1 MIIFY
6 SIPELKKH
14 LNSIRNQQKT
24 IGLVPTMGALHKGH
38 ISLINAA
45 KAQSDVVVSSIF
57 VNPTQFNDPND
68 LKNYPRTMDTD
79 QELLTNAGCDILFAP
94 EISEIYSPK
103 ELELKRQQIE
113 DKSWSNGKNIDFGLL
128 DKIMEGADRP
138 GHFNGVAQV
147 VSKLFRIIAPH
158 KAFFGQKDFQQ
169 VAIIRSMVKQLEIPV
184 EIIACPI
191 MRETDGLAMSSRN
204 VRLSP
209 EERKTA
215 PLISKTLFKIKELS
229 DTKTFAEL
237 KAYAEAEI
245 NSAPGMRLNYF
256 EIVNAETLQPI
267 ESFSQANS
275 AVACIAVKLGT
286 IRLIDNIVL
295 LP

>member
-6 SIPELKKH
+6 SIPELKKY
-14 LNSIRNQQKT
+14 LNSIRSQQKT
-24 IGLVPTMGALHKGH
+24 IGLVPTMGALHTGH
-38 ISLINAA
+38 ISLVNAA
-45 KAQSDVVVSSIF
+45 KAQSDVVISSIF

-79 QELLTNAGCDILFAP
+79 QELLKNAGCNILFAP
-94 EISEIYSPK
+94 EITEIYSPE
-103 ELELKRQQIE
+103 ELELKKQQIE
-113 DKSWSNGKNIDFGLL
+113 DKSWSNGKNVDFGLL

-147 VSKLFRIIAPH
+147 VSKLFRIIEPH

-169 VAIIRSMVKQLEIPV
+169 VAIIRSMVKQLDIPV
-184 EIIACPI
+184 EIITCPI

-209 EERKTA
+209 EERKKA

-229 DTKTFAEL
+229 TTKTFAEL

-245 NSAPGMRLNYF
+245 NSESAMRLNYF
-256 EIVNAETLQPI
+256 EIVNAETLQPVQ
-267 ESFSQANS
+267 SFSQAKS
-275 AVACIAVKLGT
+275 VVACIAVKLGT
-286 IRLIDNIVL
+286 VRLIDNIML